1 MSGSLSTVDALLT
14 PILARLRAV
23 DATLVPTRAANGMWL
38 AADLVTPDA
47 VPTYAIALRPGFAV
61 ASLDIAGA
69 SMHAPALLMSEPRHV
84 AAGEPLPKGCDAI
97 IDADAVSR
105 TGAVWEIA
113 ESVEPGMHVR
123 LPGHDLARGAIIAS
137 AGSRVTPDIALA
149 AELAG
154 VDKLAVRHPSIALV
168 GFAEPETEWLTARLH
183 AIGIRRSE
191 RAVHEVIIRANAE
204 ARPRL
209 ALRPGDTAWIKQE
222 GDSIVVEAPNRF
234 DGVVGVW
241 CALVLPLLARLLDQ
255 PLQDLNVEL
264 TRKVTSAIGFAE
276 VALFHRQMDSAA
288 PLAVGDLPLSAIAA
302 TDVWCIVP
310 SDLEGY
316 PQSATVSLMSIDQP
330 FKANRR
336 S

>member
-1 MSGSLSTVDALLT
+1 MRGSLSTVDALLS
-14 PILARLRAV
+14 PILAQLRAV
-23 DATLVPTRAANGMWL
+23 DATLVPTREANGMWL
-38 AADLVTPDA
+38 AADLVTPEA
-47 VPTYAIALRPGFAV
+47 VPMHAIALRPGFAV

-97 IDADAVSR
+97 IDSDAVSR

-137 AGSRVTPDIALA
+137 AGSRITPDIALA

-154 VDKLAVRHPSIALV
+154 VHALAVRHPSIALV

-183 AIGIRRSE
+183 ALGLRRSE
-191 RAVHEVIIRANAE
+191 HSLPQVIIRATSE

-209 ALRPGDTAWIKQE
+209 AVRPGDTAWIKQE
-222 GDSIVVEAPNRF
+222 GASIVVEAPNRF
-234 DGVVGVW
+234 DGVVGAW

-255 PLQDLNVEL
+255 PLQGFNVEL

-276 VALFHRQMDSAA
+276 VALFHRQIGSGV

-302 TDVWCIVP
+302 PDAWCVVP

-316 PQSATVSLMSIDQP
+316 PQGATISLTNIDQP

>member
-47 VPTYAIALRPGFAV
+47 VPTYAIALRSGFAV

-69 SMHAPALLMSEPRHV
+69 SMHAPALLMSEPRHI
-84 AAGEPLPKGCDAI
+84 AAGEPLPTGCDAI
-97 IDADAVSR
+97 IDSDAVSR
-105 TGAVWEIA
+105 AGAVWEIA

-123 LPGHDLARGAIIAS
+123 LPGHDLARGAVIAS
-137 AGSRVTPDIALA
+137 AGSRVTPEIALA

-154 VDKLAVRHPSIALV
+154 VHALAVRRPSIALE

-183 AIGIRRSE
+183 ALGITRSE
-191 RAVHEVIIRANAE
+191 HALPQVIIRATSE
-204 ARPRL
+204 TRPRL

-222 GDSIVVEAPNRF
+222 GASIVVEAPNRF

-255 PLQDLNVEL
+255 PLQGLDVEL

-276 VALFHRQMDSAA
+276 VALFRRHAGRAA

-316 PQSATVSLMSIDQP
+316 PQSATVSLISIDQP
-330 FKANRR
+330 FKANWR

>member
-1 MSGSLSTVDALLT
+1 MRGSLSTVDALLT
-14 PILARLRAV
+14 PILAQLRAV
-23 DATLVPTRAANGMWL
+23 DATLVPPREANGMWL
-38 AADLVTPDA
+38 AADLVTQDA

-69 SMHAPALLMSEPRHV
+69 SMQAPALLMSEPRHI

-97 IDADAVSR
+97 IDSDAVSR
-105 TGAVWEIA
+105 AGAVWEIA
-113 ESVEPGMHVR
+113 EIVEPGMHVR

-137 AGSRVTPDIALA
+137 AGSQVTPEIALA

-154 VDKLAVRHPSIALV
+154 VDKLAVRCPSITLE
-168 GFAEPETEWLTARLH
+168 GFSGPETAWLTARLH
-183 AIGIRRSE
+183 ALGIRRSE
-191 RAVHEVIIRANAE
+191 HALPQVIIRATSE

-255 PLQDLNVEL
+255 PLQGLNVEL
-264 TRKVTSAIGFAE
+264 TRKVTSTIGFAE

-330 FKANRR
+330 FKANGQ